1 MSRVMRG
8 GRLAL
13 VIVLFAASAHAATIT
28 GEVIDTFCYAHAR
41 VAGAPHAACALR
53 CLRAGVP
60 AGLLESAT
68 RRVYVLLPSNDASG
82 VPPALLAQAGHRVT
96 IDGDVVAT
104 NGTTFLLVKGFR
116 VVK

>member
-1 MSRVMRG
+1 V
-8 GRLAL
+8 AF
-13 VIVLFAASAHAATIT
+13 FAASAHAATIT

-68 RRVYVLLPSNDASG
+68 RRVYVLLPSNDATPL
-82 VPPALLAQAGHRVT
+82 PPALIAQAGHRVT
-96 IDGDVVAT
+96 IEGDVIAT
-104 NGTTFLLVKGFR
+104 NGTTFLMVKSFSAAP
-116 VVK
+116 